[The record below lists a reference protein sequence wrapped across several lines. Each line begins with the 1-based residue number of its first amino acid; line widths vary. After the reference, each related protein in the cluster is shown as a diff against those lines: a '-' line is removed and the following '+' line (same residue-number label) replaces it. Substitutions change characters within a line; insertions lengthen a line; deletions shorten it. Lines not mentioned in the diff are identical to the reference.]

1 MKETFLTAVSI
12 VAIFA
17 RSGFAFS
24 SFDSRPYIT
33 PTASPSNSV
42 YLSWNTDT
50 PESTIVTYGMTATLE
65 HTLRLD
71 SVRNYHH
78 VALTNLLSETQY
90 YYRVVPSGEL
100 YHFCTFP
107 EQSDTF
113 SFVVFG
119 DTRSDSAAHQSVI
132 DRMAAYS
139 FDFMMH
145 SGDLVNDGDRTID
158 WRIFFNVEDTVLPYH
173 HFLPTIGNHESPYW
187 PYDTLFSLP
196 DSEEYYS
203 VTYGNAHSIMLNTQM
218 DLYGVQR
225 DWLIAEL
232 QAASSD
238 TTIDWIFV
246 NLHRPPYSSG
256 NHGSQLDVRNAWCPL
271 FEQYGVDIVF
281 AGHDHNYERTEA
293 INGVIYIV
301 TGGGGAPLRDVGT
314 SSWTAHSER
323 TYHFCHVDIMSRKLF
338 LHAIKPNGSMFDSLV
353 IEKIIG
359 VGEHAQRGGDVLM
372 ISPSPFV
379 DKLMIHYSLT
389 KPQRVLAR
397 VYDRA
402 GRYVNTL
409 VNGMQQPGTYTA
421 VWYGDDAG
429 GSAVDAGVYYVIL
442 VVDGSV
448 TRKKVVRIAK

>member
-1 MKETFLTAVSI
+1 MKGTSLIAVLC
-12 VAIFA
+12 IFIFVH
-17 RSGFAFS
+17 SGFAFGP
-24 SFDSRPYIT
+24 FDSGPYIT
-33 PTASPSNSV
+33 PTQSPPSSV
-42 YLSWNTDT
+42 CVSWNTAAL
-50 PESTIVTYGMTATLE
+50 ESTIVAYGTIALE
-65 HTLRLD
+65 DTFRLD
-71 SVRNYHH
+71 AVQYYHH
-78 VALTNLLSETQY
+78 ALLTGLQPETRY
-90 YYRVVPSGEL
+90 CYRVYGSGETRQ
-100 YHFCTFP
+100 FSTFP
-107 EQSDTF
+107 ECSDAF
-113 SFVVFG
+113 SFVAFG
-119 DTRSDSAAHQSVI
+119 DTRSDSGAHQSVI
-132 DRMAAYS
+132 DRMAS
-139 FDFMMH
+139 CLFDFIMH
-145 SGDLVNDGDRTID
+145 SGDLVNDGDRTVD
-158 WRIFFNVEDTVLPYH
+158 WRIFFNVEDTVLPYY

-187 PYDTLFSLP
+187 PYDTLFPLP

-203 VTYGNAHSIMLNTQM
+203 VTYGNAHYIMLNTQI

-238 TTIDWIFV
+238 TSVDWIFV

-338 LHAIKPNGSMFDSLV
+338 LRAIKPDGTVFDSLV
-353 IEKIIG
+353 IEKILG
-359 VGEHAQRGGDVLM
+359 VGEQVQCGGDAM
-372 ISPSPFV
+372 IISPNPFIH
-379 DKLMIHYSLT
+379 KLMIRYSLA

-397 VYDRA
+397 VYDRT

-409 VNGMQQPGTYTA
+409 VNGVQQPGTHTT
-421 VWYGDDAG
+421 VWCGDDFG
-429 GSAVDAGVYYVIL
+429 GSAVDAGAYYVI
-442 VVDGSV
+442 VVIDGSV
-448 TRKKVVRIAK
+448 TRKKVVRIVK